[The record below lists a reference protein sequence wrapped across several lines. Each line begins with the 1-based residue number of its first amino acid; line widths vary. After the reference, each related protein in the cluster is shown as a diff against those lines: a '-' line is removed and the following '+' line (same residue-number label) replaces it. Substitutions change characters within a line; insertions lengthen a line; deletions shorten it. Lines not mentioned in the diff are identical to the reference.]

1 MFKCD
6 NCGTDLESF
15 ALKESPLIIDGVKY
29 LVEYF
34 ECPCCNK
41 SYIVSIS
48 VGEFKKRWMEL
59 IDAKQ
64 ELKEVLHSCPS
75 ETKQIIKARDKVE
88 TLIND
93 IKHMA
98 RKGQKLM
105 GILNIK

>member
-1 MFKCD
+1 M
-6 NCGTDLESF
+6 
-15 ALKESPLIIDGVKY
+15 IDGVKY
-29 LVEYF
+29 LAEYF

-41 SYIVSIS
+41 SYVVSIS

-64 ELKEVLHSCPS
+64 ELKEVLHDCPGD
-75 ETKQIIKARDKVE
+75 TKQVTKARDKVE

>member
-15 ALKESPLIIDGVKY
+15 ALKESPLMIDGVKY

-41 SYIVSIS
+41 SYVVSIS

-64 ELKEVLHSCPS
+64 ELKEVLYNYPDNA
-75 ETKQIIKARDKVE
+75 EQVIKARDKVE